1 MGLFFA
7 FMPIVTAVAVS
18 SSTGASAT
26 PIFAASAHP
35 HIPHTSLCGPCRQM
49 SHSYRVP
56 STVVVFRSSRRRH
69 MPHCHSVELGFIKLS
84 STESENFSL
93 CLIPVFTRVP
103 TLSVSTVVSNSTIH
117 TISNTAV
124 FRQKLVGRL
133 SSQRRGME
141 PLFALFSRIPSKMYA
156 TLYR

>member
-7 FMPIVTAVAVS
+7 FMLIVTAVAVS

-84 STESENFSL
+84 STESENCSL
-93 CLIPVFTRVP
+93 CLIPVFTRVL